1 MLATQEFV
9 ANGGGRPPDR
19 RLRSAASARRGR
31 CGLWRSAAGVSSTT
45 RRTSAIPGQCSNL
58 ASAARRLVFVLW
70 GSATERP
77 AGHLLPAAGCVERTG
92 RDYRR
97 SRPRCR
103 PDCRNRG
110 DALAPV
116 PASVTTASPECDREL
131 SGRAASEAVARVAH
145 SRWKRR
151 RFTPETV
158 MAAVAAA
165 LRRIRQFREHVQVG
179 SIVLRVRESG
189 CVRIPP
195 AWSLAGCGGGFRQ
208 RRRYWWRCLAI
219 PGSPTRPARH
229 EAAEDERDRR
239 ETARAR

>member
-1 MLATQEFV
+1 MVDAP
-9 ANGGGRPPDR
+9 GRNKSRAHRWR
-19 RLRSAASARRGR
+19 RHRRRQFSHPRIAVRIRQSPASLPA
-31 CGLWRSAAGVSSTT
+31 V
-45 RRTSAIPGQCSNL
+45 
-58 ASAARRLVFVLW
+58 VLW

-103 PDCRNRG
+103 PDRRNRG

-208 RRRYWWRCLAI
+208 RRRYWWRGLAI